1 MNDVDIQKVGTKQIR
16 KRGRYVSF
24 PARAVLGLCIIH
36 PLLPIKTLPRLS
48 FRFNTPCI
56 LVLESMLASYG
67 RKGGAFGDA
76 EMPRFV
82 ASFRSCTFVF
92 DTLEAMAS
100 VII

>member
-1 MNDVDIQKVGTKQIR
+1 MNGVYTQKVEMKQIR
-16 KRGRYVSF
+16 KRGRYVPF
-24 PARAVLGLCIIH
+24 LPRAVLGLCIIH

-48 FRFNTPCI
+48 FRFNTPYI

-92 DTLEAMAS
+92 DTLKAMAS
-100 VII
+100 VMI